1 MVSRRNKLK
10 SIWATV
16 GVIAT
21 IIGLITAYPTLR
33 AMYDEHVLD
42 KPPLVPGTNAILMSL
57 EHYEQRQLKLRHDIE
72 AELKQAHQEDRARLQ
87 AELEAVNAR
96 LADLPEAY
104 DEALKRIK
112 ALEAQLAALEGQV
125 SDSDLAEARKA
136 LSQGNLQ
143 KAKRL
148 FESVKSAQENAI
160 KVAAGA
166 EYGLGQ
172 IAEEEIR
179 WHDAS
184 THYANA
190 ARLDPSFDNLRKARE
205 YAWRSGGYAA
215 AHRHGEALLAV
226 ARTDGTQEQLATA
239 LNEHALTVQ
248 AQGRYAEAEGLYREA
263 LEIDRATIGE
273 GHPTYAIRLNN
284 LAGVVKA
291 QGRSS
296 EAERLYREAVEITR
310 ATVGEGHPN
319 YAIRLNNLAGVL
331 VDQGK
336 PEAARPLYEQALTI
350 FRATLPPDHPH
361 IGVARK
367 IVRACS

>member
-57 EHYEQRQLKLRHDIE
+57 EDYEQRQLKLRHDIE

-125 SDSDLAEARKA
+125 SDADLAEARKA

-148 FESVKSAQENAI
+148 FESVQSAQQDAI

-179 WHDAS
+179 WHDAY

-190 ARLDPSFDNLRKARE
+190 ARLGPSFDNLFKARE
-205 YAWRSGGYAA
+205 YAWRAGDYAV

-226 ARTDGTQEQLATA
+226 ARKDGTQEQLGTA
-239 LNEHALTVQ
+239 LNEHALTVE

-296 EAERLYREAVEITR
+296 EAEGRFREALEIGR
-310 ATVGEGHPN
+310 ATIGEGHPD
-319 YAIRLNNLAGVL
+319 YATGLNNLAGV
-331 VDQGK
+331 VQAQGRHA
-336 PEAARPLYEQALTI
+336 EAERLYREALEI
-350 FRATLPPDHPH
+350 GRATIGDGHPDYAT
-361 IGVARK
+361 GLNN
-367 IVRACS
+367 